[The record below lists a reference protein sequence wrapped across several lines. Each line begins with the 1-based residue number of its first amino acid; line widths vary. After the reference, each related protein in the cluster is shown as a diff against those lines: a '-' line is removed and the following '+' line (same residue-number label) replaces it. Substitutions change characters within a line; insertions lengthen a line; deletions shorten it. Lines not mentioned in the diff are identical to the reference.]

1 MAAKLGNEFE
11 DGEIIIRQGDVGDS
25 MFVIQEGEA
34 EVIAHKDGHDVVL
47 AIRGAGDM
55 VGEMAIFEKQV
66 RYADVRAKGRVRVLT
81 VDKKNFLRRINEDP
95 SLAYRLVQTLSRRL
109 RELSEEVAVLKGSD
123 QAP

>member
-11 DGEIIIRQGDVGDS
+11 DGEIIIRQGDVGDC

-47 AIRGAGDM
+47 AVRGAGDM